1 MHDGGELHSQLSLP
15 RIQRPRPRLSL
26 GRVGWGFSRKG
37 VAGVAKGGYLAPSS
51 TLASSHLGPGGE
63 AGQCLLLL

>member
-1 MHDGGELHSQLSLP
+1 MATEGGKAEKAVTEVGEGAEL
-15 RIQRPRPRLSL
+15 
-26 GRVGWGFSRKG
+26 KG